1 MFSGA
6 RQLGF
11 IIFIF
16 IRLGIGS
23 DDKIISG
30 KFARTI
36 KGFFFSEFTIFF
48 DKSNYKC

>member
-11 IIFIF
+11 II
-16 IRLGIGS
+16 RLGIGS
-23 DDKIISG
+23 DEKIISG

-36 KGFFFSEFTIFF
+36 KGFFSEFTIFF
-48 DKSNYKC
+48 DKSNNKC